1 MNKQALKDTLDS
13 HAKWLRSEEDGMRA
27 NLKGANLESADLKD
41 ADLSRA
47 YLKGANLS
55 CADLKDAD
63 LRGVNLSGADLSD
76 ADLRGAYLRCA
87 DLKGADLSDADLCG
101 ANLSCA
107 DLKGADL
114 KGADLSAADLS
125 RATYILQWQAPQG
138 VRRTC
143 YSVKHDKCVMHKL
156 GCFWGTTEQAI
167 KAIRKKYGNDSMYEQ
182 LLVLNTQA
190 LEVE

>member
-1 MNKQALKDTLDS
+1 MGWRYQELKGTLDS

-27 NLKGANLESADLKD
+27 NLSDANLKGADLRGAYLKGADLRRAYLKGADLRRADLRGADLRGAYLKGADLRGADLSGADLKD
-41 ADLSRA
+41 ADLS
-47 YLKGANLS
+47 
-55 CADLKDAD
+55 D
-63 LRGVNLSGADLSD
+63 
-76 ADLRGAYLRCA
+76 A
-87 DLKGADLSDADLCG
+87 DLKGADLWG
-101 ANLSCA
+101 
-107 DLKGADL
+107 
-114 KGADLSAADLS
+114 ADLS

-182 LLVLNTQA
+182 LLFLNTQA

>member
-1 MNKQALKDTLDS
+1 MNKQELKGTLDS
-13 HAKWLRSEEDGMRA
+13 HSKWLQSEKDGMRADLKGAYLEGANLSRA
-27 NLKGANLESADLKD
+27 NLKG

-47 YLKGANLS
+47 YLRY
-55 CADLKDAD
+55 ADLK
-63 LRGVNLSGADLSD
+63 GADLS
-76 ADLRGAYLRCA
+76 CA

-107 DLKGADL
+107 
-114 KGADLSAADLS
+114 
-125 RATYILQWQAPQG
+125 TYVLQWQAPQG
-138 VRRTC
+138 AWRTC

-182 LLVLNTQA
+182 LLFLNTQA

>member
-13 HAKWLRSEEDGMRA
+13 HAKWLRSEEDGIRA
-27 NLKGANLESADLKD
+27 NLIGANLESADLKD

-47 YLKGANLS
+47 YLKGADLS

-63 LRGVNLSGADLSD
+63 LRGVNLSGADLSA
-76 ADLRGAYLRCA
+76 ADLRGAYLRC
-87 DLKGADLSDADLCG
+87 
-101 ANLSCA
+101 
-107 DLKGADL
+107 ADL

-143 YSVKHDKCVMHKL
+143 YSVKHDKCVIHKL
-156 GCFWGTTEQAI
+156 GCFWGNTEQAVN
-167 KAIRKKYGNDSMYEQ
+167 AIREKYGNDSMYEQ

>member
-1 MNKQALKDTLDS
+1 MNKQELKDTLDS
-13 HAKWLRSEEDGMRA
+13 HSKWLQSEKDGMRADLKGAYLEGANLSRA
-27 NLKGANLESADLKD
+27 NLKG

-47 YLKGANLS
+47 YLRY
-55 CADLKDAD
+55 ADLK
-63 LRGVNLSGADLSD
+63 GADLS
-76 ADLRGAYLRCA
+76 CA

-101 ANLSCA
+101 ANLSRA
-107 DLKGADL
+107 YLKY
-114 KGADLSAADLS
+114 ADLS
-125 RATYILQWQAPQG
+125 RAYLKGAYLKDADLSDADLYGANLSCATYVLQWQAPQG
-138 VRRTC
+138 ARRTC

-182 LLVLNTQA
+182 LLFLNTQA